1 MALYWLYYFYRLT
14 RDGEVVSDAADAFPG
29 LVLVAG
35 LHRQGVDVE
44 VGGVEG
50 GGAFVAQAGGDNI
63 SLRKVTKNI

>member
-1 MALYWLYYFYRLT
+1 M
-14 RDGEVVSDAADAFPG
+14 
-29 LVLVAG
+29 AG